1 MLLLATVGLPP
12 TAGAIDLTAAYDAAA
27 RHDTQVESARKELA
41 AATERRAQADAA
53 LRPTLGTAAAANI
66 ARADNNVLEAQNFN
80 WGTAA
85 LNLNVPVYRPVFGAA
100 AEQAAIAERFAR
112 AQLDQAEQDLATRAA
127 QAYFDA
133 LAADDAVAVAEAQ
146 RTAIAE
152 QFAAAKRNFEVGT
165 TTITDQQEA
174 QARLD
179 LNEALLAAARNDL
192 TVRIASLRSLTGTE
206 PLPLFPLRRDATLP
220 RNMAMDLETFSR
232 SARDE
237 NYMVRQAWLA
247 AEAARKQVAEAKYG
261 HYPTVDIVSQAG
273 MTRGRTPTIANVL
286 VNRRTEVNAGLQFS
300 VPLYAGGAID
310 AREREAIA
318 LLAKS
323 EADLESVRRQTEQA
337 AREVYL
343 GLNSN
348 LEQVGALEAAVRS
361 SRLALESNLLGY
373 QVGVRINVDVLNAQQ
388 QWFTTQRDLSRAR
401 YDVLVNTLR
410 LKAAAGALQGVD
422 IAAIN
427 SLLIAPDRQSREVDV
442 PTISGPR
449 TRPDSSRSRGP
460 SGQGA
465 GQRGPQGGAGRGQS
479 GGQGGIQ
486 GSGQSDTQDSTG
498 SRGSSAP
505 ASGEPPSVEPREFGG
520 VVTKPLPPPAL
531 TPRRPAP
538 PPR

>member
-1 MLLLATVGLPP
+1 LLLLLAAVGLPP
-12 TAGAIDLTAAYDAAA
+12 AAGAIDLTAAYDAAA

-53 LRPTLGTAAAANI
+53 LRPTIGTTATANA

-80 WGTAA
+80 WSTAA
-85 LNLNVPVYRPVFGAA
+85 LNLNVPVYRPAFGAA

-112 AQLDQAEQDLATRAA
+112 AQLDQAEQDLATRVA
-127 QAYFDA
+127 QAYFDV

-165 TTITDQQEA
+165 ATITDQQEA

-192 TVRIASLRSLTGTE
+192 TVRIASLRSLTGSE

-220 RNMAMDLETFSR
+220 RNMAMDVETFAR

-237 NYMVRQAWLA
+237 NYLVRQALLA

-273 MTRGRTPTIANVL
+273 MTRGRTPTIANIL

-388 QWFTTQRDLSRAR
+388 QWFTTRRDLSRAR

-410 LKAAAGALQGVD
+410 LKAAAGALQAVD

-449 TRPDSSRSRGP
+449 TQPDRSRSRGP

-465 GQRGPQGGAGRGQS
+465 SQRGSPGSPGRGQGGAPS
-479 GGQGGIQ
+479 SSEGGPPSSSQGGAK
-486 GSGQSDTQDSTG
+486 GQ
-498 SRGSSAP
+498 
-505 ASGEPPSVEPREFGG
+505 
-520 VVTKPLPPPAL
+520 
-531 TPRRPAP
+531 
-538 PPR
+538 